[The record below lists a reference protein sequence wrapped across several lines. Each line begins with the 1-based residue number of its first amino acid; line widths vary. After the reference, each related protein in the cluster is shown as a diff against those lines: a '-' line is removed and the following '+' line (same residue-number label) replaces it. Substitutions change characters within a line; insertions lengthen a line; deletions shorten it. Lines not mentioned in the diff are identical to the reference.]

1 MPLSMISGGYRLFRR
16 FDIGSRLHPRP
27 PDDRSD
33 GVLAETK
40 IAGDPAITAALGN
53 ERQHFGCQ
61 AVGLRAV
68 ANLPPKLP
76 APRPCRSASGANS
89 LAQHVALELRDAS
102 QHRCHHP
109 AVRRIDLEGHAA
121 HRDYRHPQPDSGLG
135 AHPVHRRIPLAQEHH
150 HLGCHFA
157 PSQTDPVY
165 GDGSCSAS
173 TVGLVAHV

>member
-1 MPLSMISGGYRLFRR
+1 MQLSMIPGGYRLFRR

-89 LAQHVALELRDAS
+89 LAQQALLPSSGRAAYRPRRS
-102 QHRCHHP
+102 CRTSRLPTP
-109 AVRRIDLEGHAA
+109 AARQRVGR
-121 HRDYRHPQPDSGLG
+121 
-135 AHPVHRRIPLAQEHH
+135 
-150 HLGCHFA
+150 
-157 PSQTDPVY
+157 T
-165 GDGSCSAS
+165 SCSPANTS
-173 TVGLVAHV
+173 GPRAPPLRVSFRP

>member
-1 MPLSMISGGYRLFRR
+1 MPLSLISGGYRLFSR

-33 GVLAETK
+33 GVLAETE

-76 APRPCRSASGANS
+76 APRLGCGESGANS
-89 LAQHVALELRDAS
+89 LSMSRSNCAIPASIVAIIRPCGVSTSKVMPLIATTDR
-102 QHRCHHP
+102 
-109 AVRRIDLEGHAA
+109 
-121 HRDYRHPQPDSGLG
+121 QPDSGLG
-135 AHPVHRRIPLAQEHH
+135 AHSVHRRIPLAQEHH
-150 HLGCHFA
+150 RLGCHFA